1 MVARYS
7 GVVELGQS
15 IEICVPDI
23 GDFEEVEVVEILVA
37 PGDAVAFDDPLV
49 SVESDKATME
59 IPASSTGV
67 VTEVRVSEGD
77 KVSEG
82 SVLVLLDADA
92 DDSPRSSEEATAET
106 ASEAGAAAV
115 AETGAEPTPD
125 AAPSS
130 SATPT
135 SPAGT
140 QASSAAAAPA
150 PGPKPTPRVMS
161 AAASNPVPDRHGGP
175 HASPL
180 VRRYA
185 RELGVPVEAAEGTGP
200 LGRVL
205 VDDLKR
211 TVRERFGGEDSSETS
226 SAKTVGTS
234 GIPKIPAVDFSA
246 FGPVREEPLTRIQKV
261 AGPGLHRSWLNVPH
275 VTQHDEADVTEL
287 ERFRKDR
294 KETAA
299 SRGLKLSPLLFVMKA
314 VVIALREFPR
324 FRSSLAPEGDR
335 LIVKDSYHLGIAVDT
350 EQGLVVPV
358 IRDVDRKG
366 VFELAEEVNAIA
378 ERARARKLSP
388 TDLSGACFT
397 ISSLGGIGGTA
408 FTPIVNAPEVAI
420 LGLSKTRIAPR
431 WQGPGPLDEAPLS
444 ANGEVDAGCFEPRLV
459 LPLSLSYDHRVI
471 DGAEA
476 VRFTSRLSR
485 VLADPIQLLL

>member
-1 MVARYS
+1 ADMVARSS

-59 IPASSTGV
+59 IPASSAGV

-125 AAPSS
+125 AAQSS

-140 QASSAAAAPA
+140 QESTAAAASA

-200 LGRVL
+200 LG
-205 VDDLKR
+205 
-211 TVRERFGGEDSSETS
+211 
-226 SAKTVGTS
+226 
-234 GIPKIPAVDFSA
+234 
-246 FGPVREEPLTRIQKV
+246 
-261 AGPGLHRSWLNVPH
+261 
-275 VTQHDEADVTEL
+275 
-287 ERFRKDR
+287 
-294 KETAA
+294 
-299 SRGLKLSPLLFVMKA
+299 
-314 VVIALREFPR
+314 
-324 FRSSLAPEGDR
+324 
-335 LIVKDSYHLGIAVDT
+335 
-350 EQGLVVPV
+350 
-358 IRDVDRKG
+358 
-366 VFELAEEVNAIA
+366 
-378 ERARARKLSP
+378 
-388 TDLSGACFT
+388 
-397 ISSLGGIGGTA
+397 
-408 FTPIVNAPEVAI
+408 
-420 LGLSKTRIAPR
+420 
-431 WQGPGPLDEAPLS
+431 
-444 ANGEVDAGCFEPRLV
+444 
-459 LPLSLSYDHRVI
+459 
-471 DGAEA
+471 
-476 VRFTSRLSR
+476 
-485 VLADPIQLLL
+485 

>member
-1 MVARYS
+1 
-7 GVVELGQS
+7 LGQS

-37 PGDAVAFDDPLV
+37 PGDPVAFDDPVV

-59 IPASSTGV
+59 IPASSAGV
-67 VTEVRVSEGD
+67 VTEVRVCEGD

-82 SVLVLLDADA
+82 SVLVLLGADA
-92 DDSPRSSEEATAET
+92 DDSPRSSEEAAAET
-106 ASEAGAAAV
+106 ASEAV
-115 AETGAEPTPD
+115 AQTGAEPTPG
-125 AAPSS
+125 AVPIS

-140 QASSAAAAPA
+140 QETVAVAVPEL
-150 PGPKPTPRVMS
+150 GVNPTPRVMS
-161 AAASNPVPDRHGGP
+161 AAASNPVPDRYGGP

-211 TVRERFGGEDSSETS
+211 AVREQFGGEDSLETS
-226 SAKTVGTS
+226 SVKTVGMS

-287 ERFRKDR
+287 ERFRKGR

-314 VVIALREFPR
+314 VVIALRVFPR

-444 ANGEVDAGCFEPRLV
+444 ANGKADAGYFEPRLV